1 MKTTDYGLKYSI
13 ESFIDPEWIEYDKKI
28 AQSHLENFGFIIV
41 DEYGTP
47 IDDEIDIEEIVK
59 MREREI
65 FKLTSL
71 SKHKIN
77 PYFSGMQ
84 DNLVLLRDEFKT
96 SGSITLNHKIAPNY
110 TVEELINNL
119 EVQISDVKKLF
130 RDLILNLENSGF
142 IIVDKDEKQWKG

>member
-13 ESFIDPEWIEYDKKI
+13 ESFIDPEWNEYDKNI
-28 AQSHLENFGFIIV
+28 AQSHLENFGFIIA

-59 MREREI
+59 MRELEI

-71 SKHKIN
+71 SKHLIN

-96 SGSITLNHKIAPNY
+96 SGAITLNHKIAPNY

-119 EVQISDVKKLF
+119 EVQIADVKQLF

-142 IIVDKDEKQWKG
+142 IIVGKDGKQ

>member
-13 ESFIDPEWIEYDKKI
+13 ESFIDPDWNEYDKNI

-47 IDDEIDIEEIVK
+47 IDNEMDVEEIVK
-59 MREREI
+59 VRELEA
-65 FKLTSL
+65 FELTSL
-71 SKHKIN
+71 SKHRIN

-84 DNLVLLRDEFKT
+84 DNLVLLRDALKT
-96 SGSITLNHKIAPNY
+96 SGAITLNHKIAPNY

-130 RDLILNLENSGF
+130 IDLISKLENSGF
-142 IIVDKDEKQWKG
+142 IIVDKDEKQWKD

>member
-13 ESFIDPEWIEYDKKI
+13 EYFIDHPEWNEYDKNI

-47 IDDEIDIEEIVK
+47 IDNEMDVEEIVK
-59 MREREI
+59 MRELET
-65 FKLTSL
+65 FELTSL
-71 SKHKIN
+71 SKHRIN

-96 SGSITLNHKIAPNY
+96 SGAITLNHKIAPNY

-130 RDLILNLENSGF
+130 GDLISKLENSAL
-142 IIVDKDEKQWKG
+142 IIVDKDGK